1 MTTKVRRRTRSLPFT
16 NSLFAF
22 EIQGR
27 YTRVSKTSGTLH
39 RFGPK
44 SIWISPRGQL
54 IFNLGK
60 KDRYQ
65 GTLIT
70 HLNNKMKKD
79 VVLMFTY
86 FGQHYSIEKKGED
99 VLIREEY
106 QSDLVSKFVTGLQ
119 NTTI

>member
-1 MTTKVRRRTRSLPFT
+1 MNTKVGKRKRSLPFI
-16 NSLFAF
+16 NSLFPF
-22 EIQGR
+22 DIEGR

-39 RFGPK
+39 RCGQK

-54 IFNLGK
+54 IYNLGK
-60 KDRYQ
+60 KGRYQ
-65 GTLIT
+65 GTLIA
-70 HLNNKMKKD
+70 HLNFKMKDD

-86 FGQHYSIEKKGED
+86 FGKHYSIQKIGEV

-106 QSDLVSKFVTGLQ
+106 QSDLVSKFVTDLQ

>member
-1 MTTKVRRRTRSLPFT
+1 MKTKVRRSLPFT
-16 NSLFAF
+16 SSLFAF
-22 EIQGR
+22 DIQGT
-27 YTRVSKTSGTLH
+27 YTRVSKTSGNLYK
-39 RFGPK
+39 FGPK

-54 IFNLGK
+54 IFNLGRK
-60 KDRYQ
+60 ERFQ

-86 FGQHYSIEKKGED
+86 FGRHYSIEKRGEE

-106 QSDLVSKFVTGLQ
+106 QSDLVSKFVTDLQ
-119 NTTI
+119 NSTI